1 MWFGVL
7 PMYPYFW
14 RMNHSAAKRAKSYG
28 GAQRVADAVPTPCV
42 AQDFPTRSAGM
53 GKGSGLPSPGDLTLG
68 ASERLNLFG
77 RVPMDIAAKD
87 QNAREFA
94 VVVRYDAT
102 PVAA

>member
-1 MWFGVL
+1 
-7 PMYPYFW
+7 
-14 RMNHSAAKRAKSYG
+14 
-28 GAQRVADAVPTPCV
+28 
-42 AQDFPTRSAGM
+42 M